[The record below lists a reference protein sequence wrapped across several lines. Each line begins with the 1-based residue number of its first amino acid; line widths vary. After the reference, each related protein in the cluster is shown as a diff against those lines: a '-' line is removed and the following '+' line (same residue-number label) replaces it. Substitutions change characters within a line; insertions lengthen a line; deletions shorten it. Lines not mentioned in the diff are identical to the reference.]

1 MEIGNL
7 PEKEFRIIIV
17 NKIQDLQKRME
28 TKFEKMQEIF
38 TKDLQEQKN
47 KQTEMNNTLEG
58 IHSRIT
64 EAEARINDPEDRM
77 VKITATEQN
86 IEKRIKRHDDS
97 LRDPWNNSKCTN
109 IHIIGVPEEER
120 EKASEKIFEEI
131 IAEKFPNME
140 KETVT

>member
-120 EKASEKIFEEI
+120 EKGSEKIFE
-131 IAEKFPNME
+131 
-140 KETVT
+140 